1 MTKVLLIWFFA
12 LFFKSFLSNFFFF
25 YLVSS
30 CTVFNT
36 FYLKALQ
43 YLNKYFSKYKWRIL
57 LGLLITVLSKLLAL
71 KIPQII
77 RNSLNKVD
85 DYKNGAEITIK
96 EVQHDLLIN
105 VLIIIGVA
113 LLSGFFTFLMRQ
125 TIIVT
130 SRLIEFDLKNE
141 IYEQYQ
147 RLSLNFYKQNRTGD
161 LMNRISEDVTKVRM
175 YVGPAVMYTMNMI
188 VLFVVGFSQMVQVDL
203 KLTLYTLIPFPLL
216 SVSIFIL
223 SRVIHKRSTIVQ
235 QYLSKLTTFNQ
246 ETFSGIGVLKSYG
259 IEASIINDFDTIA
272 NESKEKNIDLQRAN
286 ALFFPTMIFL
296 IGLSNLIV
304 IYVGGMQYINGEIQ
318 IGVVLEFLLYVNI
331 LTWPVAVVGW
341 VTSIVQQA
349 EASQVRI
356 NEFLNEEPEIAN
368 NNTNHSEIHG
378 KVEFNDVTFTYDDTN
393 ITALKNISF
402 SVNEGETL
410 AILGKT
416 GSGKSSIIELIA
428 RLYDTT
434 HGQVLLDDMAI
445 EEVNLYDLR
454 NQIGFVPQDPFL
466 FSDTI
471 ENNIK
476 FGNQNATKDDII
488 EAAKNADVHKNIIE
502 FSQQYDTI
510 LGERGVTLSGGQKQR
525 VSIARAIIK
534 DPKILIFDDC
544 LSAVDTETE
553 EKILSNLQRVSKS
566 KTTFIISHRVSSAKN
581 ADKIIVL
588 DEGKITQQG
597 THNQLITEE
606 GYYKDLYEQ
615 QLLEKE
621 M

>member
-1 MTKVLLIWFFA
+1 M
-12 LFFKSFLSNFFFF
+12 
-25 YLVSS
+25 
-30 CTVFNT
+30 
-36 FYLKALQ
+36 KALQ

-77 RNSLNKVD
+77 RNSLNTVD
-85 DYKNGAEITIK
+85 EYKNGANITID
-96 EVQHDLLIN
+96 EVKHDLLIN

-141 IYEQYQ
+141 IYAQYQ

-161 LMNRISEDVTKVRM
+161 LMNRISEDVYKVRM
-175 YVGPAVMYTMNMI
+175 YVGPAIMYSMNMI
-188 VLFVVGFSQMVQVDL
+188 VLFVVGFTQMVQVDL

-216 SVSIFIL
+216 SISIFIL

-259 IEASIINDFDTIA
+259 IETSIIRDFDEIA
-272 NESKEKNIDLQRAN
+272 NESKEKNIDLQKAN
-286 ALFFPTMIFL
+286 ALFFPTMILL
-296 IGLSNLIV
+296 IGISNLIV
-304 IYVGGMQYINGEIQ
+304 IYVGGMQYINNEIK

-341 VTSIVQQA
+341 VTSMIQQA
-349 EASQVRI
+349 EASQARI
-356 NEFLNEEPEIAN
+356 NEFLNEKPEIS
-368 NNTNHSEIHG
+368 NTNPNASEING
-378 KVEFNDVTFTYDDTN
+378 KVEFKNVSFTYDDTN
-393 ITALKNISF
+393 ITALKNINLTVES
-402 SVNEGETL
+402 GETL

-416 GSGKSSIIELIA
+416 GSGKSTIIELVA

-434 HGQVLLDDMAI
+434 EGEIFLDDISI
-445 EEVNLYDLR
+445 EKVNLNDLR

-466 FSDTI
+466 FSDSI
-471 ENNIK
+471 GNNIK
-476 FGNQNATKDDII
+476 FGKQDATEKEII
-488 EAAKNADVHKNIIE
+488 TAAKNADVHKNIVE
-502 FSQQYDTI
+502 FSKGYETV

-534 DPKILIFDDC
+534 NPKILIFDDC

-553 EKILSNLQRVSKS
+553 EKILSNLERVSKS

-588 DEGKITQQG
+588 DDGKIIQQG
-597 THNQLITEE
+597 THNQLVNKE

-621 M
+621 N